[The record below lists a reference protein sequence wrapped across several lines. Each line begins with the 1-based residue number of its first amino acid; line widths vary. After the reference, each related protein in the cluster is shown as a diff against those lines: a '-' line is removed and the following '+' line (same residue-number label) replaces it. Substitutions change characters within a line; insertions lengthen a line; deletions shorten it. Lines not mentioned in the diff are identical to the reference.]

1 MATVAV
7 IVRGPC
13 AVAGSLRCPGGEG
26 AMSLEDYLA
35 FLLAVTVFVLLPGPS
50 AMMVVANSLR
60 YGLRAGLL
68 TVAGRQIGV
77 MLVILLVVG
86 LGLATF
92 AEADPRWFDAFQ
104 LAGALYLIW
113 LGWKMLRA
121 PAPAPALATPPAADA
136 AGAAADLAAG
146 PGGGPGGGFM
156 LQGAVVVL
164 GNPKALLFFAAFFPQ
179 FISPKGN
186 PDLQRVL
193 LCATAFIVSALGD
206 GAYAV
211 LAGRLRKLLGA
222 QRIRQLTM
230 AGGLC
235 MIGGGLWLALWRS
248 L

>member
-1 MATVAV
+1 MAV
-7 IVRGPC
+7 G
-13 AVAGSLRCPGGEG
+13 
-26 AMSLEDYLA
+26 DYLA

-92 AEADPRWFDAFQ
+92 AQADPRWFDAFQ

-121 PAPAPALATPPAADA
+121 PAPASETPLAADVPAA
-136 AGAAADLAAG
+136 AGADVAR
-146 PGGGPGGGFM
+146 GPGGGFM

-179 FISPKGN
+179 
-186 PDLQRVL
+186 
-193 LCATAFIVSALGD
+193 
-206 GAYAV
+206 
-211 LAGRLRKLLGA
+211 
-222 QRIRQLTM
+222 
-230 AGGLC
+230 
-235 MIGGGLWLALWRS
+235 
-248 L
+248 